1 MGCRAVAAR
10 SHGRHCGAGRPGR
23 ATPPPTLSASAGCEI
38 VGTQKPKHAQELE
51 IYPDIWAGFGLVR
64 NGPGTAIVGDPETVA
79 ARILE
84 YRDVGFDTFIVS
96 GQPLL
101 EETYRVADL
110 LLPLL
115 PFDRGDR
122 RQTATSDRSF
132 LQCCTRLTMLRST
145 FLRVAVAAFL
155 IGLALHVSERGRI
168 SGDAGDSPAR
178 LPART

>member
-1 MGCRAVAAR
+1 MDDTAVQGAQARNAASDSVGQR
-10 SHGRHCGAGRPGR
+10 RMR
-23 ATPPPTLSASAGCEI
+23 EI

-51 IYPDIWAGFGLVR
+51 IYPDVWGGFGLVR

-122 RQTATSDRSF
+122 RQTAHPIGPF
-132 LQCCTRLTMLRST
+132 
-145 FLRVAVAAFL
+145 FNAA
-155 IGLALHVSERGRI
+155 RG
-168 SGDAGDSPAR
+168 
-178 LPART
+178 